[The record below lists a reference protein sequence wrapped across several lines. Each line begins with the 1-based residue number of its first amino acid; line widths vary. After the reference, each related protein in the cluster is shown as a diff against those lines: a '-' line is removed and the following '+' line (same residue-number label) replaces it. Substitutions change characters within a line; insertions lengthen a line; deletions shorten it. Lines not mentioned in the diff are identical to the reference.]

1 MADDDTPETPETPME
16 ETPSEHAV
24 PTEDATE
31 IAGSAEDAALEA
43 FEEAQEHVGDGEP
56 AGEAEKFD
64 PIAGN
69 AVPTDDATEIAG
81 SAEDAPLE
89 AAQEAEERAEAEEL
103 VEAFEEIVAEEIAEE
118 IVEEV
123 VQEAVAEAV
132 AEEIIEEVVAEEI
145 AEEIIAEVVAEEIA
159 EEIIEEAVAEEII
172 EEAVAE
178 EVAEEIIAEVVAE
191 EIAEEIIEEAVAEE
205 VAEEIVGEAVEAE
218 SEAEADEDLE
228 DEPAPREKPAVPGA
242 HLEVDIVPEGV
253 DPLGRDRES
262 ADPYASVAEAYGQE
276 EAEGGEEGELREEQE
291 TLAEPIS
298 TAAIDLASGARYR
311 ATGKRKTAIA
321 RVTLRPGTG
330 TYLVNGRVLEEHF
343 PRVTLQRN
351 IRQPLET
358 VGYQERMDV
367 VARLH
372 GGGISAQAGALRHGV
387 SRALL
392 EADPNLR
399 GELKRRGFL
408 TRDSRAK
415 ERKKAG
421 LKKARKRPQ
430 FSKR

>member
-1 MADDDTPETPETPME
+1 MMADEENPETPEQ
-16 ETPSEHAV
+16 HAV
-24 PTEDATE
+24 PTDEAQE

-43 FEEAQEHVGDGEP
+43 AQEAQDAGQPAPEP
-56 AGEAEKFD
+56 ATAQPGGEGHA
-64 PIAGN
+64 A
-69 AVPTDDATEIAG
+69 PTEESMEIAG
-81 SAEDAPLE
+81 VAEDAALE
-89 AAQEAEERAEAEEL
+89 AREEADDAAAEPVPAAEIPS
-103 VEAFEEIVAEEIAEE
+103 A
-118 IVEEV
+118 VEE
-123 VQEAVAEAV
+123 QAG
-132 AEEIIEEVVAEEI
+132 EE
-145 AEEIIAEVVAEEIA
+145 
-159 EEIIEEAVAEEII
+159 EEA
-172 EEAVAE
+172 
-178 EVAEEIIAEVVAE
+178 
-191 EIAEEIIEEAVAEE
+191 
-205 VAEEIVGEAVEAE
+205 
-218 SEAEADEDLE
+218 
-228 DEPAPREKPAVPGA
+228 APRVKPSVPGA

-253 DPLGRDRES
+253 DPLGRGETYEDPS
-262 ADPYASVAEAYGQE
+262 AVEDETEQVGETDEQE
-276 EAEGGEEGELREEQE
+276 REEE
-291 TLAEPIS
+291 TLAQPIA

-330 TYLVNGRVLEEHF
+330 TYLVNGRSLEDHF
-343 PRVTLQRN
+343 PRNTLQRN

-408 TRDSRAK
+408 TRDPRVK

>member
-1 MADDDTPETPETPME
+1 MADDEQPDNVEETGTEDAVADTPAETPEAPEAQADAPAEAAEAQPQDAPPETPEAP
-16 ETPSEHAV
+16 
-24 PTEDATE
+24 
-31 IAGSAEDAALEA
+31 
-43 FEEAQEHVGDGEP
+43 AQ
-56 AGEAEKFD
+56 
-64 PIAGN
+64 
-69 AVPTDDATEIAG
+69 
-81 SAEDAPLE
+81 DAP
-89 AAQEAEERAEAEEL
+89 
-103 VEAFEEIVAEEIAEE
+103 
-118 IVEEV
+118 
-123 VQEAVAEAV
+123 
-132 AEEIIEEVVAEEI
+132 
-145 AEEIIAEVVAEEIA
+145 AEVPQAQA
-159 EEIIEEAVAEEII
+159 PEAPP
-172 EEAVAE
+172 
-178 EVAEEIIAEVVAE
+178 
-191 EIAEEIIEEAVAEE
+191 
-205 VAEEIVGEAVEAE
+205 EAVEAPAPV
-218 SEAEADEDLE
+218 AEQVEEEDDDEE
-228 DEPAPREKPAVPGA
+228 EPAPREKPSVPGA

-253 DPLGRDRES
+253 DPLSRSEGYEDTY
-262 ADPYASVAEAYGQE
+262 AVDPYATDEDVE
-276 EAEGGEEGELREEQE
+276 EAQADEEDREEA
-291 TLAEPIS
+291 LAQPIS

-311 ATGKRKTAIA
+311 ATGKRKSAIA

-330 TYLVNGRVLEEHF
+330 SYLVNGRTLENHF
-343 PRVTLQRN
+343 PRLTLQRN

-358 VGYQERMDV
+358 VGYQDRMDV

>member
-1 MADDDTPETPETPME
+1 MADDDTQETPDKATPA
-16 ETPSEHAV
+16 EHAV
-24 PTEDATE
+24 PSEDATE

-43 FEEAQEHVGDGEP
+43 LQESKDHSQAESKPAEPQAFEPVP
-56 AGEAEKFD
+56 
-64 PIAGN
+64 GN
-69 AVPTDDATEIAG
+69 AVPSENATEIAG

-89 AAQEAEERAEAEEL
+89 AAQERAEEELAGAVEEAGVEELIEEVVAEEV
-103 VEAFEEIVAEEIAEE
+103 VEGIVAEVVAEE

-123 VQEAVAEAV
+123 A
-132 AEEIIEEVVAEEI
+132 EEVVAE
-145 AEEIIAEVVAEEIA
+145 AEAEAEL
-159 EEIIEEAVAEEII
+159 EEDE
-172 EEAVAE
+172 E
-178 EVAEEIIAEVVAE
+178 EVA
-191 EIAEEIIEEAVAEE
+191 
-205 VAEEIVGEAVEAE
+205 
-218 SEAEADEDLE
+218 
-228 DEPAPREKPAVPGA
+228 PRVKPAVPGA

-253 DPLGRDRES
+253 DPLGRGEGLGETYE
-262 ADPYASVAEAYGQE
+262 DPYAIE
-276 EAEGGEEGELREEQE
+276 GEEPDGEADGEEQE
-291 TLAEPIS
+291 EVLSQPIS

-311 ATGKRKTAIA
+311 ATGKRKTAVA
-321 RVTLRPGTG
+321 RVTLRPGSG
-330 TYLVNGRVLEEHF
+330 TYLVNGKTLEEHF
-343 PRVTLQRN
+343 PRITQQRN

-421 LKKARKRPQ
+421 LKKARKKPQ

>member
-1 MADDDTPETPETPME
+1 MADDEQPE
-16 ETPSEHAV
+16 S
-24 PTEDATE
+24 
-31 IAGSAEDAALEA
+31 S
-43 FEEAQEHVGDGEP
+43 
-56 AGEAEKFD
+56 
-64 PIAGN
+64 
-69 AVPTDDATEIAG
+69 
-81 SAEDAPLE
+81 
-89 AAQEAEERAEAEEL
+89 EEL
-103 VEAFEEIVAEEIAEE
+103 
-118 IVEEV
+118 
-123 VQEAVAEAV
+123 QP
-132 AEEIIEEVVAEEI
+132 
-145 AEEIIAEVVAEEIA
+145 
-159 EEIIEEAVAEEII
+159 
-172 EEAVAE
+172 
-178 EVAEEIIAEVVAE
+178 
-191 EIAEEIIEEAVAEE
+191 
-205 VAEEIVGEAVEAE
+205 
-218 SEAEADEDLE
+218 EAEAAPTPQDAAASADDAAEAAPAPEAEPEPEPTEAPAAAVDLPPEAPQAVAAAEQAQEDDEDE
-228 DEPAPREKPAVPGA
+228 EEPAPREKPSVPGA

-253 DPLGRDRES
+253 DPLGRSDS
-262 ADPYASVAEAYGQE
+262 YQDSYAVDPYATDEDVE
-276 EAEGGEEGELREEQE
+276 EAKADDDDQEGV
-291 TLAEPIS
+291 LAEPIA

-311 ATGKRKTAIA
+311 ATGKRKSAIA

-330 TYLVNGRVLEEHF
+330 SYLVNGRTLEEHF
-343 PRVTLQRN
+343 PRLTLQRN

-358 VGYQERMDV
+358 VGFQDRMDV